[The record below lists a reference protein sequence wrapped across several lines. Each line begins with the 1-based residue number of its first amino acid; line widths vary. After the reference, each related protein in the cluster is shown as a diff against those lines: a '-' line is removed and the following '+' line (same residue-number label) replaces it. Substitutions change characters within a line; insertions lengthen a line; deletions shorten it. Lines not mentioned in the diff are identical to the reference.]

1 MTVAISRQVAAS
13 ADDVRCVRDASDG
26 HTFANNV
33 AIFGA
38 GYQSSTILKMGS
50 AARFT
55 DVQIPRKA
63 IITKARLKLRARST
77 FTNDSVKSYLWCHAH
92 DDSPQIAN
100 DTALHALTPSAT
112 KVAWD
117 DIEDWTAGTD
127 YYSANN
133 SLITAVQAV
142 VDRPGWNPGQAITVA
157 WEDWDG
163 RSTANA
169 NTYRSARTYDADT
182 GGTYA
187 PILEIEYHCLTE
199 VKAGVFAKRSGT
211 GTQQITGLGFTPKLL
226 LLFAVAKTAD
236 GFAAGFQW
244 GFGASDG
251 VTSRA
256 MSGWS
261 WDDHH
266 GADTD
271 RYEAAKAIAITQTGG
286 TTATAEAD
294 LDTFDADGFTLDWT
308 TNDTSAWIIHYLAI
322 GGEDV
327 ECDVTSFD
335 ALNNTVHQQA
345 YTHVGFK
352 PDLLLLFGAPV
363 GVLGT
368 GQLNQCLGFA
378 DGSGNQFAMSGASVY
393 PASTMDT
400 ARYQRTN
407 KCFVSLPP
415 AFAEAPDHVEA
426 EASLVSMDT
435 LGFTLD
441 WTTAAASTQTIVSV
455 AIRGIQ
461 AKVGA
466 FNAPGATGDV
476 GYTGAGFLPRG
487 ALFAGFNTPAS
498 TSIQAHNRF
507 SLGVA
512 DTPRNVNSIFLA
524 DEDNVT
530 PHSSTNQATYD
541 HYCHLSADYPDPVAT
556 YLAALVKTWDAD
568 GFTLTWDGI
577 SPFAT
582 DQVGYLLLGD
592 YEAGAVLWG
601 EAALAASGTMAAAG
615 LRVRRAAAVLS
626 GAANLTAAGRLIA
639 KANATLAGTGTMAAV
654 GKRVS
659 FAAASLGGAGTMI
672 AAGRLIAKATAAL
685 SASSTMTA
693 AGRLIA
699 KANATLAGTGTMAA
713 VGKRL
718 SFAAAALAGSGTMT
732 AAGRLIA
739 QGAAVLSTM
748 GTLSAAGWLTA
759 KGVAVLSATGTMAAA
774 GWLIAKG
781 QAALSA
787 VGSLSAVAF
796 GATTTWGA
804 AALSGSSN
812 MVANGRLL
820 AKGATSLSAAGDL
833 TFRVG
838 VEVSRYG
845 VATLSGSGLLAAVGK
860 FVAAGKAVLSASGGM
875 VAAASGGVIVWG
887 AAVLSGATS
896 LVAAGRRIAKGSATL
911 SGAGTM
917 AAAGLRVRRAAAVLS
932 GAGTMIGLGIR
943 VRLGTATL
951 AGSGTMT
958 ATARRL
964 CFAAVSLVGT
974 GTLTAVAHAVY
985 FGRATFQAIGT
996 LVATAVGAEPTVIKL
1011 RASDENI
1018 VQLRASDEPL
1028 IDLEASYG

>member
-182 GGTYA
+182 GGIYA

-211 GTQQITGLGFTPKLL
+211 GSQTVADVGFTPKLL

-251 VTSRA
+251 ATSRA

-294 LDTFDADGFTLDWT
+294 LTEFNAAGFILNWT

-335 ALNNTVHQQA
+335 ALNNTVHQQS

-426 EASLVSMDT
+426 EASLVTMDT
-435 LGFTLD
+435 LGFTLN

-541 HYCHLSADYPDPVAT
+541 HYCHLSADYPDPVGT
-556 YLAALVKTWDAD
+556 YLAALVKTWDTD
-568 GFTLTWDGI
+568 GFTLTWAGI

-592 YEAGAVLWG
+592 YVAGAVLWG

-699 KANATLAGTGTMAA
+699 G
-713 VGKRL
+713 
-718 SFAAAALAGSGTMT
+718 
-732 AAGRLIA
+732 
-739 QGAAVLSTM
+739 GAAT
-748 GTLSAAGWLTA
+748 
-759 KGVAVLSATGTMAAA
+759 
-774 GWLIAKG
+774 
-781 QAALSA
+781 LSA
-787 VGSLSAVAF
+787 VGSLTAYAF
-796 GATTTWGA
+796 GVTITWGA

-820 AKGATSLSAAGDL
+820 AGATASLSGAGTLGAVGRRVTFGAAALAGSATLAAAGRL
-833 TFRVG
+833 I
-838 VEVSRYG
+838 
-845 VATLSGSGLLAAVGK
+845 
-860 FVAAGKAVLSASGGM
+860 AAGKAVLSASGTM
-875 VAAASGGVIVWG
+875 VADASGGVIVWG
-887 AAVLSGATS
+887 AAVMSGAS
-896 LVAAGRRIAKGSATL
+896 NLVAAGRRIAKGSATL
-911 SGAGTM
+911 SGTGTM